1 MLNEWSLCHR
11 IQGGSFGVVGTGTK
25 LVGLVAVILST
36 KWCCGHLTW
45 FGLDLI
51 VNCPD
56 AVSALTRLG
65 FLSRAS
71 RKIEGGALMPTK
83 LYVGNL
89 AYSVTNE
96 DLEGLFSQAG
106 KVDSA
111 VVVVDKFSG
120 QSRGFGFVEM
130 ADSNDAARAIE
141 EFNDTELKGR
151 NIRVNEARPREG
163 GPGGGGGGP
172 RGGGGGRD
180 RRGGGGGRNGGGGG
194 GGNRRW

>member
-1 MLNEWSLCHR
+1 
-11 IQGGSFGVVGTGTK
+11 
-25 LVGLVAVILST
+25 
-36 KWCCGHLTW
+36 
-45 FGLDLI
+45 
-51 VNCPD
+51 
-56 AVSALTRLG
+56 
-65 FLSRAS
+65 
-71 RKIEGGALMPTK
+71 MPTK

-141 EFNDTELKGR
+141 EFNDAELKGR

-163 GPGGGGGGP
+163 GGGP
-172 RGGGGGRD
+172 RGGGGGGGGRD
-180 RRGGGGGRNGGGGG
+180 RRGGGGGGFGGGGG
-194 GGNRRW
+194 GGAGGGGGGGGRDRRW